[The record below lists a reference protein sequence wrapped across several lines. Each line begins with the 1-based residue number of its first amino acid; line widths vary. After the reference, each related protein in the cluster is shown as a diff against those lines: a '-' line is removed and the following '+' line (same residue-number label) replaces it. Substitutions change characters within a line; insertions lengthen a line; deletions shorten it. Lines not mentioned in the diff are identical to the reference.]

1 MGGDGDPGHASDDI
15 LTEPSEGA
23 SDKLD
28 ELDDDIDAPAAL
40 EAPAPFDEGPEEDL
54 LVLPYQLSHA

>member
-1 MGGDGDPGHASDDI
+1 MHQTIYLLSPAM
-15 LTEPSEGA
+15 GA

-40 EAPAPFDEGPEEDL
+40 EAPAPFDEGPLEDL